1 MGLNE
6 TLTLPFLLILRETV
20 MPVWRLTDQ
29 IQKDLVKK
37 MTDEKTIAGIA
48 TAATLTS
55 ISVIRISGAEALG
68 SVGRIFRGVDGRPL
82 EDIRPFTI
90 RYGHILEED
99 GHTIDEVLVSYF
111 KGPKSYTGEDV
122 VEVSCHGGPLPVRRI
137 LEKILDQGI
146 RLAEPGEFTKRAF
159 LNGRID
165 LSQAE
170 AVMDIIQSRTDAA
183 LRSANDQ
190 SRGRLS
196 GQISQLRDQ
205 LMNVMAEIEVTLD
218 FPDDELDRSSDLK
231 LAEKLEDVHEAIHG
245 LIRSAEKG
253 KLLREGLNVVIA
265 GKPNVGK
272 SSLLNALLNEQRAIV
287 TEIPGTTRDLI
298 EEFVNLDG
306 IPLRLTDTAGIRDTE
321 DVVESI
327 GVERSRQS
335 IETADLIILVLD
347 LSQPL
352 TIEDHELIEL
362 TSDRRRILLLNKE
375 DLPKAWPVPED
386 LQKEATVISALNHF
400 GLDQLKNR
408 IREIT
413 TMDGAGFDETLI
425 TSTRHR
431 DALQKASAALEEAVT
446 AIRSGI
452 PMDIVTIDVNSAWQ
466 ALGEITGDTLQD
478 DLVDRIFSGFCIG
491 K

>member
-1 MGLNE
+1 
-6 TLTLPFLLILRETV
+6 
-20 MPVWRLTDQ
+20 
-29 IQKDLVKK
+29 
-37 MTDEKTIAGIA
+37 MTDDKTIAGIA
-48 TAATLTS
+48 TSASFTS
-55 ISVIRISGAEALG
+55 ISVIRISGAEALE
-68 SVGRIFRGVDGRPL
+68 SVSRIFQGVESRPL
-82 EDIRPFTI
+82 YDIRPFTL
-90 RYGHILEED
+90 RYGHIVEEE
-99 GHTIDEVLVSYF
+99 GHRIDEVLVSYF

-137 LEKILDQGI
+137 LEKILEQGV

-170 AVMDIIQSRTDAA
+170 AVMDIINSRTDAA

-196 GQISQLRDQ
+196 GQISQLRNH
-205 LMNVMAEIEVTLD
+205 LMDVMAEIEVTLD
-218 FPDDELDRSSDLK
+218 FPDDELDRASDLK
-231 LAEKLEDVHEAIHG
+231 LAEKLTTVRDAVHE
-245 LIRSAEKG
+245 LIQSSLKG
-253 KLLREGLNVVIA
+253 KLLREGINVVIA

-287 TEIPGTTRDLI
+287 TEIPGTTRDVI

-306 IPLRLTDTAGIRDTE
+306 VPLRLTDTAGIRETD

-335 IETADLIILVLD
+335 LKSADLIILVLD

-352 TIEDHELIEL
+352 SEEDHELIEE
-362 TSDRRRILLLNKE
+362 TSNRRRILLLNKE
-375 DLPKAWPVPED
+375 DLPKAWVIPED
-386 LQKEATVISALNHF
+386 IQKEATVISALNHF
-400 GLDQLKNR
+400 GLDQLKDR
-408 IREIT
+408 IREISA
-413 TMDGAGFDETLI
+413 MDGSGFDETLV

-431 DALQKASAALEEAVT
+431 DALRKAFVIIEEAIS
-446 AIRSGI
+446 AIYSGI

-466 ALGEITGDTLQD
+466 TLGEITGDTLQD

>member
-1 MGLNE
+1 M
-6 TLTLPFLLILRETV
+6 
-20 MPVWRLTDQ
+20 
-29 IQKDLVKK
+29 
-37 MTDEKTIAGIA
+37 
-48 TAATLTS
+48 
-55 ISVIRISGAEALG
+55 IRISGEEALD
-68 SVGRIFRGVDGRPL
+68 SVSNVFKGVNDRSIEKITP
-82 EDIRPFTI
+82 ITI
-90 RYGHILEED
+90 RYGHIIEED

-122 VEVSCHGGPLPVRRI
+122 IEISCHGGPLPVRRI
-137 LEKILDQGI
+137 LEKILSQGI

-190 SRGRLS
+190 SRGKLS
-196 GQISQLRDQ
+196 GQIRDLRDR

-231 LAEKLEDVHEAIHG
+231 LADKLKAVHSEVLT
-245 LIRSAEKG
+245 LIVSAEKG

-287 TEIPGTTRDLI
+287 TEIPGTTRDVI
-298 EEFVNLDG
+298 EEFINLDG
-306 IPLRLTDTAGIRDTE
+306 IPLRLTDTAGIRETADI
-321 DVVESI
+321 VESI

-335 IETADLIILVLD
+335 IDSADLVILVLD
-347 LSQPL
+347 QSQPM
-352 TIEDHELIEL
+352 TTEDHELIEL
-362 TSDRRRILLLNKE
+362 TNGRRRILLLNKE
-375 DLPKAWPVPED
+375 DLPKAWEASD
-386 LQKEATVISALNHF
+386 ELKEEAQVISALNHY
-400 GLDQLKNR
+400 GLDQLKDR

-413 TMDGAGFDETLI
+413 ALDDAGFDEPMV
-425 TSTRHR
+425 TSARHQE
-431 DALQKASAALEEAVT
+431 ALQKSSQALQEAVE
-446 AIRSGI
+446 AIASGI

>member
-1 MGLNE
+1 MVNQ
-6 TLTLPFLLILRETV
+6 
-20 MPVWRLTDQ
+20 MN
-29 IQKDLVKK
+29 
-37 MTDEKTIAGIA
+37 DEKTIAGIA
-48 TAATLTS
+48 TSASLTS
-55 ISVIRISGAEALG
+55 ISVIRISGEEALD
-68 SVGRIFRGVDGRPL
+68 SVSNVFKGVNDRSI
-82 EDIRPFTI
+82 ENITPFTI
-90 RYGHILEED
+90 RYGHIMEED

-122 VEVSCHGGPLPVRRI
+122 IEISCHGGPLPVRRI
-137 LEKILDQGI
+137 LEKILSQGI

-159 LNGRID
+159 LNGRIA

-190 SRGRLS
+190 SRGKLS
-196 GQISQLRDQ
+196 GQIRDLRDR

-231 LAEKLEDVHEAIHG
+231 LADKLKAVHSEVLT
-245 LIRSAEKG
+245 LIVSAEKG

-287 TEIPGTTRDLI
+287 TEIPGTTRDVI
-298 EEFVNLDG
+298 EEFINLDG
-306 IPLRLTDTAGIRDTE
+306 IPLRLTDTAGIRETADI
-321 DVVESI
+321 VESI

-335 IETADLIILVLD
+335 IDSADLVILVLD
-347 LSQPL
+347 QSQPM
-352 TIEDHELIEL
+352 TTEDHELIEL
-362 TSDRRRILLLNKE
+362 TNGRRRILLLNKE
-375 DLPKAWPVPED
+375 DLPKAWEASD
-386 LQKEATVISALNHF
+386 ELKEEAQVISALNHY
-400 GLDQLKNR
+400 GLDQLKDR
-408 IREIT
+408 IQEIT
-413 TMDGAGFDETLI
+413 ALGDAGFDETMV
-425 TSTRHR
+425 TSARHQE
-431 DALQKASAALEEAVT
+431 ALQKSSQALQEAVE
-446 AIRSGI
+446 AIASGI